1 MFSLRISYPSGLLVP
16 FVPSAVERF
25 MISSGIS
32 YSHNLSDFA
41 GGALCLV

>member
-1 MFSLRISYPSGLLVP
+1 MFSLCISYPSGLLVP
-16 FVPSAVERF
+16 FALSAIERF

-41 GGALCLV
+41 GGERCLV